1 MSEPKELNITPTRLK
16 VLELLYRH
24 YPRGRSAQYVADRCC
39 EGQGLSRQNA
49 TRTGAALLTPLW
61 RAGFVH
67 LTDSRFGWKLAYLSD
82 KGLAEIE
89 KQPWFVAG
97 KDHA

>member
-1 MSEPKELNITPTRLK
+1 LSEPKELNMTPTRLK
-16 VLELLYRH
+16 VLELLYSQ
-24 YPRGRSAQYVADRCC
+24 YPGGCLAPFVANACC
-39 EGQGLSRQNA
+39 GGGILSRQNA
-49 TRTGAALLTPLW
+49 TRMGAALLTPLR

-67 LTDSRFGWKLAYLSD
+67 LTDSQSGWKLAYLSY